1 MMSSPSNNF
10 LLRNP
15 SLCVQDCLLEVFY
28 CYTPQTLLTLSSL
41 IKSVMSLCLHAITV
55 MPAAIDIFCRWFL
68 YKMQNIWRPGI
79 LSEEEILASHADTA
93 DRVTNGMTER
103 ERDVKLRPLC
113 LERNLQWFYGQLNYT
128 APEHK

>member
-1 MMSSPSNNF
+1 
-10 LLRNP
+10 
-15 SLCVQDCLLEVFY
+15 
-28 CYTPQTLLTLSSL
+28 
-41 IKSVMSLCLHAITV
+41 

-103 ERDVKLRPLC
+103 EREMSNWGLFVLK
-113 LERNLQWFYGQLNYT
+113 ETSSGFTGN
-128 APEHK
+128 